1 MKKFLF
7 LIILWTLPALAQNE
21 SLFDK
26 ANSAYN
32 EGNYEIAIDNY
43 EQILENGETSAAL
56 YYNLGNSYYKLNN
69 LAPSIYYYEKALQLD
84 PNDNDIRNNLA
95 IAQNLVIDDVAAPAS
110 SGLFNIW
117 QNSVSIFSFN
127 GWGWAAIIFS
137 FLFAVLFV
145 VYYFSHKT
153 LVKRIMF
160 TISMVCIFLA
170 VFSLIFAFQQKSLVS
185 NNDYAIIFSQEAPVR
200 DEPTMRSSESFFLHE
215 GTKVRVIER
224 YQEWIKFELPNGL
237 QGWMDKKDV
246 KFF

>member
-1 MKKFLF
+1 
-7 LIILWTLPALAQNE
+7 
-21 SLFDK
+21 
-26 ANSAYN
+26 
-32 EGNYEIAIDNY
+32 
-43 EQILENGETSAAL
+43 
-56 YYNLGNSYYKLNN
+56 
-69 LAPSIYYYEKALQLD
+69 
-84 PNDNDIRNNLA
+84 
-95 IAQNLVIDDVAAPAS
+95 
-110 SGLFNIW
+110 
-117 QNSVSIFSFN
+117 
-127 GWGWAAIIFS
+127 
-137 FLFAVLFV
+137 VLFV

-185 NNDYAIIFSQEAPVR
+185 NNDYAIIFSQEAPGR

>member
-117 QNSVSIFSFN
+117 QYSCVQK
-127 GWGWAAIIFS
+127 
-137 FLFAVLFV
+137 LPRV
-145 VYYFSHKT
+145 VR
-153 LVKRIMF
+153 L
-160 TISMVCIFLA
+160 
-170 VFSLIFAFQQKSLVS
+170 
-185 NNDYAIIFSQEAPVR
+185 
-200 DEPTMRSSESFFLHE
+200 
-215 GTKVRVIER
+215 
-224 YQEWIKFELPNGL
+224 
-237 QGWMDKKDV
+237 
-246 KFF
+246 